1 MLELYHHGSST
12 CASKV
17 RFVLAEKG
25 LSYQSHYVDLLKG
38 EQFRPDYLKLNPLA
52 VVPTL
57 VHDGVVLVESTVICE
72 YLDDAFPE
80 VPLKPS
86 SAMARAR
93 MRLWTKAVDEQLQP
107 AAKYITYAA
116 CHRHIIK
123 RLPPDKFEQFMKGPE
138 GEAETRVA
146 GDPDWV
152 ASKRAIVE
160 QGVAAPGVDGKFRMY
175 DRYLQKMDDALADG
189 PWLAGAAFSLAD
201 ISLTPYVNRLDM
213 LGMSELWTRSRRRL
227 TDWFERIKARPTFKR
242 CFPDFCPPDLTRDLK
257 TYGSQSWPEVK
268 RMLANSE

>member
-1 MLELYHHGSST
+1 
-12 CASKV
+12 
-17 RFVLAEKG
+17 VLGEKQ
-25 LSYQSHYVDLLKG
+25 LPYKSHYVDLLKG
-38 EQFRPDYLKLNPLA
+38 EQFQPEYLKLNPLA

-57 VHDGVVLVESTVICE
+57 VHDGAVLVESTVICE
-72 YLDDAFPE
+72 YLDDEFPQ
-80 VPLKPS
+80 VPLKPG

-123 RLPPDKFEQFMKGPE
+123 RLPPDKFEQFMKGPA
-138 GEAETRVA
+138 GEAEIRVA

-160 QGVAAPGVDGKFRMY
+160 QGVAAPGVDKKFRMY
-175 DRYLQKMDDALADG
+175 DRYLRKMEDALSDG
-189 PWLAGAAFSLAD
+189 PWLAGTEFSLAD

-213 LGMSELWTRSRRRL
+213 LGMSELWTRSRPRL
-227 TDWFERIKARPTFKR
+227 TDWFERIKGRPTFKP
-242 CFPDFCPPDLTRDLK
+242 CFPDFCPPDLTHDLM

-268 RMLANSE
+268 RLLASSE

>member
-25 LSYQSHYVDLLKG
+25 LPYQSHYVDLLKG

-57 VHDGVVLVESTVICE
+57 VHDGVVLIESTVICE
-72 YLDDAFPE
+72 YLDDEFPE
-80 VPLKPS
+80 VPLKPR

-123 RLPPDKFEQFMKGPE
+123 RLPPDKFEQFMQGPE
-138 GEAETRVA
+138 GEAETRV
-146 GDPDWV
+146 GGGPGRV
-152 ASKRAIVE
+152 GSKRAHVE
-160 QGVAAPGVDGKFRMY
+160 QGVAAPGVDRKFRMY

-189 PWLAGAAFSLAD
+189 PWLAGAEFSLAD

-213 LGMSELWTRSRRRL
+213 LGMSELWTRLRPRL
-227 TDWFERIKARPTFKR
+227 TDWFERIKARPTFKP

-257 TYGSQSWPEVK
+257 TYGSQSWPEVR